1 VVATKVED
9 GTNQRRIDPVSS
21 KESELA
27 ASFQTRAREVFGRQ
41 DKAQRLAEEDAF
53 RLWLA
58 WRGDPSYL
66 IANLSDRAER
76 ESSWRVVRYTEIP
89 ELSEGRN
96 HVEAR
101 SMGIDFPEHVLAR
114 LTQYVLRELDRVPG
128 AEVKVEGS
136 PEGQD
141 EDLPHRAIAERA
153 YGHVKAGRTLTIRWP
168 SKEAPGLFS
177 RIIVLSK
184 DSILDSKYPALDRA
198 TSPERES
205 DRGFTKFLERAEK
218 KHQKRWVRWVTH
230 G

>member
-1 VVATKVED
+1 MADMIRLNAWPRK
-9 GTNQRRIDPVSS
+9 
-21 KESELA
+21 
-27 ASFQTRAREVFGRQ
+27 TRSGSGWPGA
-41 DKAQRLAEEDAF
+41 
-53 RLWLA
+53 
-58 WRGDPSYL
+58 GDPSYL
-66 IANLSDRAER
+66 IANFSDRAER

-89 ELSEGRN
+89 ELPEGHN

-101 SMGIDFPEHVLAR
+101 SLGRDLPEHVLAR
-114 LTQYVLRELDRVPG
+114 LVQFVLKELDRVPG

-136 PEGQD
+136 PEGQG
-141 EDLPHRAIAERA
+141 ENLLHRAIAERA
-153 YGHVKAGRTLTIRWP
+153 CSHVKAGGVLTIRWP

-198 TSPERES
+198 TGPERES

-218 KHQKRWVRWVTH
+218 KRQKRWVRWVTH